1 MINENVPTARGWITI
16 HAITK
21 TGERVLLEDRK
32 NALVSNARNI
42 IAHCL
47 GGDTLY
53 ALNQISVYKAT
64 TLIAT
69 TPSVTINYPVGDDK
83 VRINGRFDEAS
94 FNDTID
100 EIKLESA
107 GGGIFSQ
114 VGSLSLLKTN
124 AIQLEIEWVLTI
136 NNL

>member
-1 MINENVPTARGWITI
+1 MINETVPSVKGWITI
-16 HAITK
+16 YAITK
-21 TGERVLLEDRK
+21 TGERILLEDRK
-32 NALVSNARNI
+32 NALVANARKI

-47 GGDTLY
+47 GGDMVY
-53 ALNQISVYKAT
+53 APNQISVYKASV
-64 TLIAT
+64 LVAT

-94 FNDTID
+94 FNDTVD

>member
-1 MINENVPTARGWITI
+1 MISENLPSVKGWIKVY
-16 HAITK
+16 AITK
-21 TGERVLLEDRK
+21 TGEKVLLEDRK
-32 NALVSNARNI
+32 NALVSNARKI

-47 GGDTLY
+47 GADVTY
-53 ALNQISVYKAT
+53 ALNQISVYKAGV
-64 TLIAT
+64 LVST
-69 TPSVTINYPVGDDK
+69 TPSVTINYPTGDDK
-83 VRINGRFDEAS
+83 IRINGRFNESS

-114 VGSLSLLKTN
+114 VGSLSILKTN
-124 AIQLEIEWVLTI
+124 TIQLEIEWVLTI